1 MPDILETEEKET
13 TNDDLNMIEDISE
26 DENDFES
33 GAQDMQEEMFPEIG
47 NSYAIEDIKAIAN
60 DYSELIQDFSE
71 CEPLEDQK
79 AKNEEEM
86 QLAEPYN
93 LQDFY
98 TFVGNNDN
106 ENVDTGLEET
116 KNERKCNNQA
126 SKMKENKKGFDVKE
140 DQSKLILMEYE
151 QKEVESYICF
161 DSGEKPNE
169 CTFCQKRFTKPS
181 SLKIHKK
188 SHSGEKPFKCK
199 SCEKSFTRSYLL
211 QQHERTHTGEKPYE
225 CKYCKRCLSGVT
237 ALKNHERIHTGEKPH
252 QCKYCKECFSRLS
265 ILKEHER
272 VHTGEVPFECLDCG
286 KSFKYASNLSVH
298 KKIHKDL
305 K

>member
-211 QQHERTHTGEKPYE
+211 QQHERTHTGEKPYNCRH
-225 CKYCKRCLSGVT
+225 CKKGFTQST
-237 ALKNHERIHTGEKPH
+237 HLKIHERIHTGESLFNANIAKN
-252 QCKYCKECFSRLS
+252 
-265 ILKEHER
+265 
-272 VHTGEVPFECLDCG
+272 
-286 KSFKYASNLSVH
+286 ASHSPL
-298 KKIHKDL
+298 I
-305 K
+305 